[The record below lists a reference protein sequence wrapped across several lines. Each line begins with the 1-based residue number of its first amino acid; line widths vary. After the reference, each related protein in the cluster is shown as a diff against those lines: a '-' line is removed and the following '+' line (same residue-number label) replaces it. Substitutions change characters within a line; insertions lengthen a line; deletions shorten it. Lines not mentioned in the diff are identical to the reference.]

1 MRMCF
6 SNGVCHS
13 IYAYILKIEMR
24 FIVKKNYFKIH
35 SKLNWFDQ
43 LNFLVQLGRP
53 AELLS
58 WTSARL
64 VFTRKP
70 PGWNRLN
77 RCPGPVEP
85 VWCSLSRW
93 RPSVWPFDWPRQPPF
108 SDAFSDCAS
117 TFFRRQINFCS
128 TFFSNFCSTF
138 SVTFA
143 ALFHST
149 FAALFQ
155 SFFLSRQV
163 TFSERVNCLFTF
175 SAVPFQ
181 LYFCRLL
188 LFHLVCDQ

>member
-1 MRMCF
+1 M
-6 SNGVCHS
+6 
-13 IYAYILKIEMR
+13 IYVVSQHENVFLKWSVPFNLCVHFKIWNEVYCEKIIL
-24 FIVKKNYFKIH
+24 KIH

-43 LNFLVQLGRP
+43 LNLLVHLGRP

-117 TFFRRQINFCS
+117 TFFRRQV
-128 TFFSNFCSTF
+128 TFCSTF
-138 SVTFA
+138 SVI
-143 ALFHST
+143 
-149 FAALFQ
+149 
-155 SFFLSRQV
+155 FLSRQV
-163 TFSERVNCLFTF
+163 TFSETC
-175 SAVPFQ
+175 AVPFQ